1 LRLRTNAPQGSGR
14 QTEIVK
20 FIAGLRWP
28 ARCRRP

>member
-1 LRLRTNAPQGSGR
+1 LRFRTNAPQRSGR